1 MTCLLHCCQG
11 VAVGASA
18 ENSAGLWGLS
28 ELLSGASQPSRI
40 FINSSPVMV
49 SRSYRYWAS

>member
-18 ENSAGLWGLS
+18 ENSAGLWNLS
-28 ELLSGASQPSRI
+28 EFFAGAFQLSRI

>member
-1 MTCLLHCCQG
+1 MTCLLHCCQD
-11 VAVGASA
+11 VTVGASA